1 MSTATILDTLPT
13 DPAERHRALGRLVAE
28 INAEHRRVG
37 HELHVLAVGDG
48 VCPAPHCPTHGGGV
62 R

>member
-1 MSTATILDTLPT
+1 MTAATILESLPT
-13 DPAERHRALGRLVAE
+13 SPDERHRALGRLLAE
-28 INAEHRRVG
+28 VSAEHDRVG

-48 VCPAPHCPTHGGGV
+48 VCPQEGRCRTH